1 MTHTRFYAGILAVAI
16 AAVGFAQHHQNK
28 ADWAQMEKF
37 SNQNLS
43 RFVYSSRVNP
53 NWINKTDKF
62 WYVWSDSNGK
72 RFMYVDSGGRKRER
86 AFDHDKLAGALSE
99 LGKKPVVGNQLPFN
113 SIEYNKEE
121 TAITF
126 TVERVKYEWD
136 LKNETLKVVPE
147 EENEGEATP
156 PRGPR
161 GGQGGGQGQ
170 GNRPRSTA
178 STAPDKLAI
187 VYQKGYNLYFGVKE
201 KEETEIDDVE
211 MMQLTKDGEQFYEF
225 SGVNYRSYT
234 LGDKDERAQ
243 AVGVNWSEDSQA
255 FVVTRVDGRKLADLF
270 VINSLANPRP
280 TLEIYKYQ
288 MPGEENVEQ
297 RELLIFHRDTK
308 QLKKVPA
315 EKWKDQMYFNIHWV
329 GKDHSKLRFVR
340 RDRLQRNLEFCEYDT
355 ASEEVKVLLTESVEN
370 AFIEL
375 RGARYLE
382 DNNTGDFIWWSERT
396 GWGHFYLYGH
406 DGKLK
411 NALTSG
417 PWRAEDIVDVDA
429 KGKKFYF
436 SAVGKEPGEN
446 LYNEHQYSVG
456 LDGKGMRMLTGGDAN
471 HSLSLSES
479 HKFGVDNYSRP
490 DLVPTSVLRD
500 DQGRVVMEL
509 ETMDLSKL
517 EEMGWQM
524 AERFVVKSADGVTDI
539 FGNMWKPFNFNP
551 AKKYPILLYVYPGP
565 QTESVSNGFA
575 PVGTLQEIAQLG
587 FIVIQI
593 GNRGGTP
600 QRSNAYHSFGYYN
613 LRDYGLADKKAGVE
627 QLAGR
632 HSWIDIDKVGIFGH
646 SGGGF
651 MTAAAMM
658 LPPYNDFFK
667 VGVSSAGNHDNNIYN
682 SNWSEQ
688 HHGLRVVEEQQNQ
701 GNRGGAGRGG
711 RTPEEMDAEAF
722 FYFDYM
728 AQQQQNQ
735 NQNEDQKEQ
744 EKDNT
749 KFEIKVP
756 TTVELAPNLK
766 GKLLVAHGDMDN
778 NVHPGNS
785 VRLVDALIKANKR
798 FDFMLLP
805 GQRHGFGSMNNY
817 FQQRLREYF
826 ATHLMG
832 DNYENS
838 SDMNNKTGFSL
849 P

>member
-1 MTHTRFYAGILAVAI
+1 MTHIRFSAGILAVAL
-16 AAVGFAQHHQNK
+16 AAVSFAQHHTNK
-28 ADWAQMEKF
+28 ANWAQMEKY
-37 SNQNLS
+37 SNSALS

-53 NWINKTDKF
+53 SWINKSDRF
-62 WYVWSDSNGK
+62 WYVWNDSDGK
-72 RFMYVDSGGRKRER
+72 RFMFVDSAGRKRER

-113 SIEYNKEE
+113 SIDYNEKE

-136 LKNETLKVVPE
+136 LKAETLKVVPE
-147 EENEGEATP
+147 KEDEGEATP

-161 GGQGGGQGQ
+161 GGQGGQQGGQN
-170 GNRPRSTA
+170 NRPRSTA

-211 MMQLTKDGEQFYEF
+211 MTQLTKDGEQFYEF
-225 SGVNYRSYT
+225 AGVNYRTYT
-234 LGDKDERAQ
+234 LGDKDERAH
-243 AVGVNWSEDSQA
+243 AIGVDWSKDSEMFA
-255 FVVTRVDGRKLADLF
+255 ITRVDGRKLADLF

-297 RELLIFHRDTK
+297 RELLIFDRNTK
-308 QLKKVPA
+308 ELKKVPA
-315 EKWKDQMYFNIHWV
+315 DKWKDQMYFNIHWV
-329 GKDHSKLRFVR
+329 GKGHDKLRFVR

-355 ASEEVKVLLTESVEN
+355 NTNEVKVLLSEAVEN

-375 RGARYLE
+375 RSARYLG
-382 DNNTGDFIWWSERT
+382 DDNTGDFIWWSERS

-411 NALTSG
+411 NAITSG
-417 PWRAEDIVDVDA
+417 PWRAEDLVDVDA
-429 KGKKFYF
+429 KGGKVWF

-456 LDGKGMRMLTGGDAN
+456 IDGKGMRMLTSGDAN
-471 HSLSLSES
+471 HSLSLSDS
-479 HKFGVDNYSRP
+479 HKFGVNNYSRI
-490 DLVPTSVLRD
+490 DMVPTAVLRD

-509 ETMDLSKL
+509 EKMDLSKM
-517 EEMGWQM
+517 EEIGWQM
-524 AERFVVKSADGVTDI
+524 PERFVVKSSDGVTDI
-539 FGNMWKPFNFNP
+539 FGNMWKPFDFSPN
-551 AKKYPILLYVYPGP
+551 KKYPIILYVYPGP
-565 QTESVSNGFA
+565 QTESVSNGFT
-575 PVGTLQEIAQLG
+575 PVSTLQEIAQLG

-600 QRSNAYHSFGYYN
+600 QRSNAYHSYGYYN

-632 HSWIDIDKVGIFGH
+632 YSWIDIDKVGIFGH

-651 MTAAAMM
+651 MTAAALL

-701 GNRGGAGRGG
+701 GNRGGGAGRGG

-722 FYFDYM
+722 YYFDYM
-728 AQQQQNQ
+728 VQQQNQ
-735 NQNEDQKEQ
+735 NEEQKEQ

-826 ATHLMG
+826 ATHLLG
-832 DNYENS
+832 DNYESS
-838 SDMNNKTGFSL
+838 SDMNNKSGFSL